1 MLIRNR
7 FILKFMS
14 AVGAYYAYGT
24 AHYEDTKPQEILLT
38 FGSVVMLF
46 PFVILES
53 YKRAQTLTIP
63 ETFVAADMESRENR

>member
-1 MLIRNR
+1 MH
-7 FILKFMS
+7 
-14 AVGAYYAYGT
+14 VQ
-24 AHYEDTKPQEILLT
+24 YEDTKPSEIMLI